1 MAGVGL
7 TLGSMSAPVHAANPS
22 SSMQPGSALAAMLA
36 AAGGGRDTFARARQP
51 SLVDLHLPLAGAA
64 ITAIRQDSNEVQ
76 CADEAGQQHKQQ
88 QQDSLEEEQ
97 QLQQQQQ
104 QQPPQTQQESPVVQ
118 AAAAGQG
125 PQHSAVAPVSTIDA
139 GLVRQLH
146 GVWDHAQ
153 ALQRP
158 VVCASTGYR
167 VFPDGR

>member
-1 MAGVGL
+1 
-7 TLGSMSAPVHAANPS
+7 
-22 SSMQPGSALAAMLA
+22 
-36 AAGGGRDTFARARQP
+36 
-51 SLVDLHLPLAGAA
+51 VDLHLPLAGAA

-76 CADEAGQQHKQQ
+76 CADETGQQHKQQQQHQ

-97 QLQQQQQ
+97 QLQQQ